1 MKTEELVEFLEEL
14 GFSTSLK
21 KSSIVV
27 FDDSGLDVVLERWEK
42 LSKKEIIQFICSE
55 SYSAGWSEGLLSY
68 CGGDHG

>member
-42 LSKKEIIQFICSE
+42 LSKKEIIQFICNE
-55 SYSAGWSEGLLSY
+55 HYSAGWSEGLLFC
-68 CGGDHG
+68 CGGDYG